1 MDLVAFTRKLVDIES
16 ITGNEGPVGNF
27 LADELE
33 KLGLKVSKMPVAAL
47 AGSDAAAG
55 RERFNVVATW
65 PEEPRPSVV
74 FSTHMDVVPPYFA
87 SSEDEDNIYGR
98 GACDAKGIITAQVAA
113 ALQLRSEGI
122 NVGLLYVAGEERDS
136 AGAMEANKYPIGSRF
151 LINGEPTDSR
161 LGLASKG
168 VLRAEIT
175 ARGRA
180 AHSAYPELGES
191 AIEKLLDALAKVRSI
206 PLPVNEEIG
215 ACTLNIGIIEG
226 GRATNVIPD
235 FAKAQLMYR
244 LVGPAAPLREA
255 VLQAVGSLAEVTF
268 PLEIPF
274 LKFRIVP
281 DVPTMVAK
289 FTTDIPLLSAWGE
302 PLLLG
307 PGSINVAHTER
318 EFISKKELH
327 EAVELC
333 CGVARKLM
341 A

>member
-191 AIEKLLDALAKVRSI
+191 AIEKLLDALAKVRAI